1 MYIFC
6 ITFGILL
13 CFMFFGA
20 GVVIGRISKDPLHG
34 HNNSDVLSGGNHHCV
49 NCTVGD
55 DLK

>member
-1 MYIFC
+1 MTIFC
-6 ITFGILL
+6 ITIGLIAAII
-13 CFMFFGA
+13 FFGV